1 MKRKIFILILLILI
15 TANISAN
22 DFYRVEV
29 RVFSANTRETIN
41 LLQSNG
47 MDDIIGGKP
56 DIYFDAII
64 KNTDLPK
71 LDVIGVKYQII
82 EANLTKKWSE
92 IKLKGRY
99 NFGPYYT
106 YWEMIDLLDAIHTQ
120 FPGITTSKYS
130 IGLSTE
136 GNEQWIMKIS
146 DNPDINENEPSFFV
160 NGVHHAREP
169 ITCNISVD
177 FAKYLCENYETDPS
191 IKWLIDNREIYI
203 LPVENPDGYIWDS
216 DSSSDGMWRKN
227 KRDND
232 NNGYFNESQDGVDPN
247 RNYTYMWGYDNSGSS
262 PTQSSQTY
270 RGPSAGSE
278 PITQNMMNF
287 INANANINIIMN
299 YHSYGNLFLY
309 PWGYEDILTPDSL
322 KFIYLSDNS
331 IIYNGYAA
339 GTAWQLL
346 YNTNGDACDW
356 GYGDAGRF
364 PLTAEVGEAFYQ
376 PDSAII
382 AEQVAENIP
391 MLVFLSKASG
401 AYVYPES
408 LELNSVKNRINPGE
422 TYQVTAFLRNA
433 GVRNTASNVSLKI
446 ESNDPY
452 IVITSPSSDYN
463 DIAPINVEYNAD
475 DLRFFVTDDCPSP
488 YVIKVNI
495 VTYFNGTF
503 INTPSSFSVG
513 DADTLY
519 AWDFESGTSGWNLES
534 PWALTTSSSHSTSHS
549 LTDSP
554 GSSYSN
560 NISVSAIINDVDFT
574 DTGDIT
580 LSFWHKY
587 EIENG
592 WDYGYVQ
599 IKKGNGNWS
608 TLENF
613 TGTQSSFTNK
623 IIDIQ
628 GYDTSDVSIRFKL
641 ESDSYVTEDGWYI
654 DDVKIIGIP
663 ASANKAPSVPIPVYP
678 IDDTINLSS
687 VTLKCLNATDPED
700 DPLTYKFFIYSDS
713 FLSDTIFESSYISE
727 GIDTTSVIYNGLN
740 ENMDYYWRTYAYDG
754 NTKGLF
760 SKIYS
765 FNTTIFGISNNKNI
779 SKSKISIRSIPTGVM
794 IDVNKNANYTI
805 TDLSGRSFNKGTI
818 TGKKEIIIP
827 KSGIYFV
834 RVSTNNRS
842 IVKKIIIIK

>member
-1 MKRKIFILILLILI
+1 
-15 TANISAN
+15 
-22 DFYRVEV
+22 
-29 RVFSANTRETIN
+29 
-41 LLQSNG
+41 
-47 MDDIIGGKP
+47 
-56 DIYFDAII
+56 
-64 KNTDLPK
+64 
-71 LDVIGVKYQII
+71 
-82 EANLTKKWSE
+82 
-92 IKLKGRY
+92 
-99 NFGPYYT
+99 YYT
-106 YWEMIDLLDAIHTQ
+106 YWEMIDSLDAIHTQ

-130 IGLSTE
+130 IGTSRE

-160 NGVHHAREP
+160 NGIHHAREP

-177 FAKYLCENYETDPS
+177 FARYLCENYETDPS
-191 IKWLIDNREIYI
+191 IKWLVDNREIYI

-232 NNGYFNESQDGVDPN
+232 DNGYFNESQDGVDPN
-247 RNYTYMWGYDNSGSS
+247 RNYTYMWGYDNYGSS
-262 PTQSSQTY
+262 GTPSSETY
-270 RGPSAGSE
+270 RGPTAGSE

-287 INANANINIIMN
+287 INANTNINIIMS
-299 YHSYGNLFLY
+299 YHSHGNLFLY
-309 PWGYEDILTPDSL
+309 PWGYENILTPDSL
-322 KFIYLSDNS
+322 IFFYLSDNS

-382 AEQVAENIP
+382 AEQIAENIP

-408 LELNSVKNRINPGE
+408 LELNSVRNRIDPGE

-433 GVRNTASNVSLKI
+433 GVRNIASNVSLKI
-446 ESNDPY
+446 ESSDPY
-452 IVITSPSSDYN
+452 IVITSPSSNYN
-463 DIAPINVEYNAD
+463 DIDPVDVEYNID
-475 DLRFFVTDDCPSP
+475 DLRLFVTDDCPSP
-488 YVIKVNI
+488 YVIKMNI

-503 INTPSSFSVG
+503 INTPVSFSVG

-534 PWALTTSSSHSTSHS
+534 PWALTTSSSHSASHS

-554 GSSYSN
+554 GGNYSN
-560 NISVSAIINDVDFT
+560 IISVSAIISDVDLT
-574 DTGDIT
+574 NTGDIT

-599 IKKGNGNWS
+599 IKKGDGSWS
-608 TLENF
+608 TLANF
-613 TGTQSSFTNK
+613 TGEQSSFANK

-628 GYDTSDVSIRFKL
+628 GYDTSYVSIRFKL
-641 ESDSYVTEDGWYI
+641 ESDSWVTEDGWYI

-663 ASANKAPSVPIPVYP
+663 APQNKAPSAPIPVYP
-678 IDDTINLSS
+678 VCDTISSSS
-687 VTLKCLNATDPED
+687 VTFKCLNATDPEGD
-700 DPLTYKFFIYSDS
+700 LLTYKFFIYGDS

-727 GIDTTSVIYNGLN
+727 GIDTTTIIYDGLN
-740 ENMDYYWRTYAYDG
+740 ENTDYYWRTYAYDG
-754 NTKGLF
+754 HTKGLF
-760 SKIYS
+760 SEIYP
-765 FNTTIFGISNNKNI
+765 FNTTTFGISNNKNI
-779 SKSKISIRSIPTGVM
+779 NKNKIVIGNIPSGVM
-794 IDVNKNANYTI
+794 IKTNGNANYTI
-805 TDLSGRSFNKGTI
+805 TDLSGRSFKKGII

-834 RVSTNNRS
+834 RVSTKNRN